1 MKFLYD
7 PSFKSWRYEF
17 NIEIYVYAERK
28 KILFIDII
36 SSSLCMKM
44 SKHWNNVE
52 ENIHK
57 DGSKKFYFHY
67 FIVEVWEWK
76 FEEGMNLFMI
86 LWGNKRSW
94 RCVCVFQLCS
104 WLFELLMWYFGD
116 SCDVMGI
123 FLWNWKEFCYALKTK
138 LCALLCHQPLIK
150 YLANH
155 LHKFF

>member
-1 MKFLYD
+1 MKIWIQYWNLRIF
-7 PSFKSWRYEF
+7 WE
-17 NIEIYVYAERK
+17 E

-36 SSSLCMKM
+36 PSSLCMKM

-57 DGSKKFYFHY
+57 DRSKKFYFHY

-94 RCVCVFQLCS
+94 RCVCFSIV
-104 WLFELLMWYFGD
+104 LLTFWVV
-116 SCDVMGI
+116 DVIFWRFLWCHGN

-138 LCALLCHQPLIK
+138 LFALLCHQPLIK